1 MNKDSLNLSDN
12 FSLDPQF
19 YWVILLKYKKII
31 LLSSLLISFLTL
43 IISKTINPVYQSDAS
58 LLIDEKNDNI
68 IDIEDVYSG
77 NSVNLKNNFLNTLV
91 EVIKSNE
98 IINRLVKK
106 DEFIKLLSEKE
117 PNEQS
122 LLSQFFIRIF
132 PFNNNS
138 LKEQVEDN
146 LKKNLHIKLIPDSN
160 IVELKFKDQD
170 PQYANTVLRLLI
182 DSYFEF
188 DIDQKIKITTYA
200 STKIAE
206 RLEELQKNLQDSED
220 NLLTYKNENKLIDL
234 GDIKNL
240 KSEEIKSL
248 SNRILKA
255 EKEYQELQNDIQQIK
270 LANGNMD
277 DLMSLKKIKEN
288 QEIQT
293 INSDL
298 DANEKTIETLLITYT
313 SNHPKVDKA
322 KKVSDNLR
330 KNLKLI
336 LDQNVESYAME
347 MANLFNFISLSE
359 NELENAR
366 TELQELE
373 IKDIELQKYIREVDL
388 NERIY
393 TSFLERLKETSEAK
407 ELQTNYAKILD
418 FPSSPTK
425 PIYPIISKNVTLAFL
440 ITFTTI
446 FLLAVYVETFRNT
459 INEPSI
465 LDRNGFD
472 YLTVIPRV
480 SSKKGY
486 HMPINFL
493 EDNSSKFSESIKM
506 FNTLLTSSFPDSKI
520 FLITSPVS
528 GEGKTTISLNLA
540 LSLAV
545 NKRVLFL
552 ETDFRRPS
560 LIKNLNLE
568 KKPGLTDVFFDD
580 YKFSDVIFNIYS
592 SNLDI
597 ICAGSSKKYVNF
609 IDSEKFGSMLNLLK
623 QNYDYIILDTAP
635 ILPIADTLRYAQY
648 ADTNVFIVKSEFSK
662 LAGLLNARRKL
673 ESVSNAAST
682 SILNYFDTENA
693 NYYNYSN
700 YGYYYK
706 NYYNYQSKA

>member
-1 MNKDSLNLSDN
+1 
-12 FSLDPQF
+12 
-19 YWVILLKYKKII
+19 
-31 LLSSLLISFLTL
+31 
-43 IISKTINPVYQSDAS
+43 
-58 LLIDEKNDNI
+58 
-68 IDIEDVYSG
+68 
-77 NSVNLKNNFLNTLV
+77 
-91 EVIKSNE
+91 
-98 IINRLVKK
+98 
-106 DEFIKLLSEKE
+106 
-117 PNEQS
+117 
-122 LLSQFFIRIF
+122 
-132 PFNNNS
+132 
-138 LKEQVEDN
+138 
-146 LKKNLHIKLIPDSN
+146 
-160 IVELKFKDQD
+160 
-170 PQYANTVLRLLI
+170 
-182 DSYFEF
+182 
-188 DIDQKIKITTYA
+188 
-200 STKIAE
+200 
-206 RLEELQKNLQDSED
+206 
-220 NLLTYKNENKLIDL
+220 L

-270 LANGNMD
+270 LANGNIE
-277 DLMSLKKIKEN
+277 DLMSLKKLKEN

-313 SNHPKVDKA
+313 QNHPKVDKA
-322 KKVSDNLR
+322 KKVSKNLR
-330 KNLKLI
+330 ENLKLI
-336 LDQNVESYAME
+336 LDQNIETYAME

-407 ELQTNYAKILD
+407 ELQTNNAKILD
-418 FPSSPTK
+418 FPSLPIK
-425 PIYPIISKNVTLAFL
+425 PIYPIISKNVTLSFL
-440 ITFTTI
+440 VTFFTI

-472 YLTVIPRV
+472 YLTVIPKV

-545 NKRVLFL
+545 NKKVLFL

-568 KKPGLTDVFFDD
+568 KKPGLTDVFFDN

-597 ICAGSSKKYVNF
+597 ICAGSSKKYLNF
-609 IDSEKFGSMLNLLK
+609 IDSEKFGTMLTLLK
-623 QNYDYIILDTAP
+623 ENYDYIILDTAP

-662 LAGLLNARRKL
+662 LAGLLNAKRKL
-673 ESVSNAAST
+673 ESVSDAAST
-682 SILNYFDTENA
+682 SVLNYFDTENA

>member
-19 YWVILLKYKKII
+19 YWVILLKYKKILI
-31 LLSSLLISFLTL
+31 ISSLLASFLVL
-43 IISKTINPVYQSDAS
+43 IISKSISPMFQSSAS
-58 LLIDEKNDNI
+58 LLIEEKNNNI
-68 IDIEDVYSG
+68 IDIDDVYGS
-77 NSVNLKNNFLNTLV
+77 NSLNLKNNYLNTQV
-91 EVIKSNE
+91 GVIKSKE
-98 IINRLVKK
+98 IINRLVQKEEFLQLNSSKK
-106 DEFIKLLSEKE
+106 PREK
-117 PNEQS
+117 N
-122 LLSQFFIRIF
+122 LLSQFLSKINPLSAKQI
-132 PFNNNS
+132 NN
-138 LKEQVEDN
+138 LVEEKIIQN
-146 LKKNLHIKLIPDSN
+146 LNVALISDSN
-160 IVELKFKDQD
+160 IVELKFKDND
-170 PQYANTVLRLLI
+170 PQYANTVLKLLI
-182 DSYFEF
+182 DSYFEY

-200 STKIAE
+200 SNKIAE
-206 RLEELQKNLQDSED
+206 RLEELQKNLQASED
-220 NLLTYKNENKLIDL
+220 NLLKYKNENKLIDL

-270 LANGNMD
+270 LANGNIN
-277 DLMSLKKIKEN
+277 DLLSLKKLKEN
-288 QEIQT
+288 QEIKT

-298 DANEKTIETLLITYT
+298 EANEKTIETLLITYT
-313 SNHPKVDKA
+313 NNHPKVEKA
-322 KKVSDNLR
+322 KKVSFNLR
-330 KNLKLI
+330 ENLKSI
-336 LDQNVESYAME
+336 LEQNVESYAME
-347 MANLFNFISLSE
+347 MANLFNFIGLSE
-359 NELENAR
+359 NELEKAR

-393 TSFLERLKETSEAK
+393 ASFLERLKETSEAK
-407 ELQTNYAKILD
+407 ELQTNNAKILD
-418 FPSSPTK
+418 FPSLPKT
-425 PIYPIISKNVTLAFL
+425 PIYPIISKNVT
-440 ITFTTI
+440 ITFIISFILMYT
-446 FLLAVYVETFRNT
+446 LAIYVETFRNT

-465 LDRNGFD
+465 LDKNGFD

-480 SSKKGY
+480 DSKKGY

-493 EDNSSKFSESIKM
+493 ENNSSKFSESIKM
-506 FNTLLTSSFPDSKI
+506 FQTLLTSSFPDSKI

-560 LIKNLNLE
+560 LIKNLNME
-568 KKPGLTDVFFDD
+568 NKPGLTDIFFD
-580 YKFSDVIFNIYS
+580 KFNFSDVIFNIYS

-597 ICAGSSKKYVNF
+597 ICAGSSKKYINF

-635 ILPIADTLRYAQY
+635 ILPIADTLRYAQF

-662 LAGLLNARRKL
+662 LAGLLNAKRKL

-682 SILNYFDTENA
+682 SVLNYFDTENA

-706 NYYNYQSKA
+706 NYYNYQSKT

>member
-19 YWVILLKYKKII
+19 YWVILLKYKKILI
-31 LLSSLLISFLTL
+31 ISSLLTSFLVL
-43 IISKTINPVYQSDAS
+43 IISKSISPMFQSSAS
-58 LLIDEKNDNI
+58 LLIEEKNNNI
-68 IDIEDVYSG
+68 IDIDDVYGS
-77 NSVNLKNNFLNTLV
+77 NSLNLKNNYLNTQV
-91 EVIKSNE
+91 GVIKSKE
-98 IINRLVKK
+98 IINRLVQKEEFLQLNSSKK
-106 DEFIKLLSEKE
+106 PREK
-117 PNEQS
+117 N
-122 LLSQFFIRIF
+122 LLSQFLSRIN
-132 PFNNNS
+132 PLSANQINN
-138 LKEQVEDN
+138 LVEEKIIQN
-146 LKKNLHIKLIPDSN
+146 LNVALISDSN
-160 IVELKFKDQD
+160 IVELKFKDND
-170 PQYANTVLRLLI
+170 PQYANTVLKLLI
-182 DSYFEF
+182 DSYFEY

-200 STKIAE
+200 SNKIAE
-206 RLEELQKNLQDSED
+206 RLEELQKNLQASED
-220 NLLTYKNENKLIDL
+220 NLLKYKNDNKLIDL

-270 LANGNMD
+270 LANGNIN
-277 DLMSLKKIKEN
+277 DLLSLKKLKEN

-298 DANEKTIETLLITYT
+298 EANEKTIETLLITYT
-313 SNHPKVDKA
+313 NNHPKVDKA
-322 KKVSDNLR
+322 KKVSFNLR
-330 KNLKLI
+330 ENLKSI
-336 LDQNVESYAME
+336 LEQNVESYAME
-347 MANLFNFISLSE
+347 MANLFNFINLSE
-359 NELENAR
+359 NELEKAR

-393 TSFLERLKETSEAK
+393 ASFLERLKETSEAK
-407 ELQTNYAKILD
+407 ELQTNNAKILD
-418 FPSSPTK
+418 FPSLPKT
-425 PIYPIISKNVTLAFL
+425 PIYPIISKNVTLAFIISFIL
-440 ITFTTI
+440 MYT
-446 FLLAVYVETFRNT
+446 LAVYVETFRNT

-465 LDRNGFD
+465 LDKNGFD

-480 SSKKGY
+480 ASKKGY

-493 EDNSSKFSESIKM
+493 ENNSSKFSESIKM
-506 FNTLLTSSFPDSKI
+506 FQTLLTSSFPDSKI

-545 NKRVLFL
+545 NKKVLFL

-560 LIKNLNLE
+560 LIKNLNME
-568 KKPGLTDVFFDD
+568 NKPGLTDIFFN
-580 YKFSDVIFNIYS
+580 KFNFSDVIFNIYS

-597 ICAGSSKKYVNF
+597 ICAGSSKKYINF

-635 ILPIADTLRYAQY
+635 ILPIADTLRYAQF

-662 LAGLLNARRKL
+662 LAGLLNAKRKL

-682 SILNYFDTENA
+682 SVLNYFDTENA

-706 NYYNYQSKA
+706 NYYNYQSKT